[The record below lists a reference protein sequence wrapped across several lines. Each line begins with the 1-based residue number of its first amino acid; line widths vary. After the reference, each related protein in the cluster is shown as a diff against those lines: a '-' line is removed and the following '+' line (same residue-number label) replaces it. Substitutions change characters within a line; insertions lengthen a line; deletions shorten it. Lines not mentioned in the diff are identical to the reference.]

1 MYEAA
6 KMLDI
11 IDCSTSKMLVKNE
24 YTVKSEEN
32 DDCISPPPSLPV
44 YGIPS
49 HQDLDRLRQ
58 FAEIATSSS
67 CVTPSSLHS
76 KLLSSLLY
84 SSLLQSSSAAL
95 SSCPPQDAPM
105 DLSLSSRR
113 DKEVQGQERRD
124 SVGSNISTGS
134 LDSEFDR

>member
-1 MYEAA
+1 
-6 KMLDI
+6 MLGI
-11 IDCSTSKMLVKNE
+11 IDCSTNKMLVKNE
-24 YTVKSEEN
+24 YTVKSEADE
-32 DDCISPPPSLPV
+32 CISPPPSLPV

-67 CVTPSSLHS
+67 CVTPTSLHS

-84 SSLLQSSSAAL
+84 SSLLQSSVL

-134 LDSEFDR
+134 LDSDSDR